1 MEERETKNYSASY
14 SSCLHSY
21 YFFTMYERDTVTKK
35 EFDVTLNEQQK
46 QLILANACK
55 CHKTKENFEEGSLL
69 KNFLA

>member
-1 MEERETKNYSASY
+1 
-14 SSCLHSY
+14 
-21 YFFTMYERDTVTKK
+21 MYERDTATEK

-46 QLILANACK
+46 QLILANACN